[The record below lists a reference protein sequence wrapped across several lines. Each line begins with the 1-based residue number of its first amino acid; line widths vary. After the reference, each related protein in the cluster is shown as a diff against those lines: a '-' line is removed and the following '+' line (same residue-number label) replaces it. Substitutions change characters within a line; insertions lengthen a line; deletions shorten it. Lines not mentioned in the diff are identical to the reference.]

1 MKRTAMKVTGSAPRI
16 HVRIATSSS
25 LSAAHLANARAVE
38 TAPVVRACVLE
49 THVPP
54 YRKTTK
60 TVAVATPSGTTRAMS
75 KEVALTPVTPV
86 SRVLTQGRQHR
97 VRRRQRTT
105 IRTALADIRTGTIPV
120 MCEEVALTPVM
131 HVSLA

>member
-1 MKRTAMKVTGSAPRI
+1 MKGTAMKVTGSAPRT
-16 HVRIATSSS
+16 HVRNATSSS
-25 LSAAHLANARAVE
+25 LSAARLANARAVE
-38 TAPVVRACVLE
+38 TASVVRVCVLE

-75 KEVALTPVTPV
+75 KEVALTPVTHV

-105 IRTALADIRTGTIPV
+105 IRTAMADTRTG
-120 MCEEVALTPVM
+120 MTPVT
-131 HVSLA
+131 VEEAVWIRA